1 MITPAVGGTKYT
13 ITENTPDRWKLDSLI
28 CIGVG
33 DADKTITLDQRQGRG
48 STIKP
53 GDNVTCTYANKPKAA
68 SLTVV
73 KKADPLTT
81 PATVF
86 PFTVAGGGHRRTQFD
101 LAPTPRPPAR
111 ARMFS

>member
-1 MITPAVGGTKYT
+1 M
-13 ITENTPDRWKLDSLI
+13 
-28 CIGVG
+28 
-33 DADKTITLDQRQGRG
+33 
-48 STIKP
+48 
-53 GDNVTCTYANKPKAA
+53 TCTYANKPKAA

-111 ARMFS
+111 ARMS

>member
-48 STIKP
+48 PPSNP
-53 GDNVTCTYANKPKAA
+53 VTT
-68 SLTVV
+68 
-73 KKADPLTT
+73 
-81 PATVF
+81 
-86 PFTVAGGGHRRTQFD
+86 
-101 LAPTPRPPAR
+101 
-111 ARMFS
+111 